1 MRQYRLNKRLRDAEL
16 KRRQH
21 AESTSLGTNYY
32 HITEHR
38 YYHITEHRRNYR
50 LYNLHMHVELEVYLA
65 AQILEC
71 MKSIRTTKD
80 SMNYALVENEA
91 NYKRKK
97 TGTSFSVL

>member
-1 MRQYRLNKRLRDAEL
+1 MGKAAYMRQYRLNKRLRDAEL

-21 AESTSLGTNYY
+21 ADSTSLGTN
-32 HITEHR
+32 

-80 SMNYALVENEA
+80 SMNYAHVENEA